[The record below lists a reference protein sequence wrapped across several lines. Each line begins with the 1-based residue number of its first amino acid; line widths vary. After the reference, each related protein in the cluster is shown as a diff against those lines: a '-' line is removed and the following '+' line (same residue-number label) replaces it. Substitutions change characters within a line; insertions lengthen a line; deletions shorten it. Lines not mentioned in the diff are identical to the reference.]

1 MKPLTLFANV
11 PTASQYHT
19 IIIIMDTK
27 KLIQQSKKIK
37 KKNYLWKEYNPLM
50 SHVHT
55 LATPEV
61 GSTLH
66 EQEMSCHSQSLLL
79 YHCHKWAQLHHTV
92 LRWCY
97 LPVDWIEVAALALT
111 KHDPSTC
118 GIHLLHPLNNNDC
131 LIWSLA
137 QDYYNLQN

>member
-1 MKPLTLFANV
+1 
-11 PTASQYHT
+11 
-19 IIIIMDTK
+19 
-27 KLIQQSKKIK
+27 
-37 KKNYLWKEYNPLM
+37 M

-131 LIWSLA
+131 LTWALA
-137 QDYYNLQN
+137 QDYYNLQNWEIFHPFLNEIERLHKEEYLRIKISLYVHLLTMKFQGLTHWPLQETNI